1 MHEKALWKLKNSPDR
16 NVPINNYKAGATQT
30 LVYNT
35 ALWSLLEKKREEKE
49 KKKTGGTAVRII
61 IQRSVKTLRRA
72 GIQKSPVMG
81 RLHSSYQDDVSD
93 SPEVT
98 PLSHKYS
105 NQNG

>member
-1 MHEKALWKLKNSPDR
+1 MHEKALRKLKNSPDR
-16 NVPINNYKAGATQT
+16 NLPRNNCKASATQT

-35 ALWSLLEKKREEKE
+35 ALWSLLEKKEEK
-49 KKKTGGTAVRII
+49 KNGGTAVRII
-61 IQRSVKTLRRA
+61 IQRSVKTSCRA
-72 GIQKSPVMG
+72 GIQNSPVMG